1 MIVSA
6 AMTAMHDV
14 VGIAGYWFLRQ
25 SGLTDEE
32 ARGHDPRKKGEKY
45 LKTTCGRKRERGPP
59 EDEDPDDKAH
69 REAAWRNIP
78 VQRPP
83 SLSPLY

>member
-6 AMTAMHDV
+6 VMTAMHDV

-32 ARGHDPRKKGEKY
+32 ARKFQHGKKKY
-45 LKTTCGRKRERGPP
+45 QKTTCGRKRGPP
-59 EDEDPDDKAH
+59 TEEEEDPDDKEH
-69 REAAWRNIP
+69 REKSWRNIP
-78 VQRPP
+78 VAGRRPP
-83 SLSPLY
+83 ALRPIQ